1 MHSVQ
6 WVDRGHHLAVP
17 PQGEGTSCIGISRM
31 SSVQLPTG
39 VSTLWMQLRGCTG
52 VRAREGEFRLR
63 RGDWMVL
70 ERESRPLLNADRLG
84 ICVGLC
90 LSADTLIAL
99 GEGAVPLYP
108 GRGRMSPGDLQIA
121 VRLWRRI
128 AQAADGA
135 VGTRGDLRP
144 LLLLMADL
152 QRELAAQVQRCPGR
166 SLGRK
171 RHVLARLQRA
181 RLFLE
186 GHTDRVVRIAEL
198 ADLANLSYWY
208 FSKAFQGVYGESPQA
223 FGARVRLELAA
234 RLLRDSD
241 MIVGEI
247 AAASGFEHAGSFAR
261 AFRAHFGACATDY
274 RDHVCAASA
283 KSAHIARALRAAHLR
298 VSP

>member
-1 MHSVQ
+1 MHAVQ
-6 WVDRGHHLAVP
+6 WVDRGHQLTLP
-17 PQGEGTSCIGISRM
+17 PQGEGARSVGISRM
-31 SSVQLPTG
+31 ASVQLPGG
-39 VSTLWMQLRGCTG
+39 VSTLWMQLRGSSG
-52 VRAREGEFRLR
+52 VRAQEGQFRLR

-70 ERESRPLLNADRLG
+70 ERDSRPTLQADRLG

-90 LSADTLIAL
+90 LSSDTLGAIGK
-99 GEGAVPLYP
+99 GEVPLFP
-108 GRGRMSPGDLQIA
+108 GRGRMSGTDMQIA
-121 VRLWRRI
+121 VRLWRQI
-128 AQAADGA
+128 GHAAARGQ
-135 VGTRGDLRP
+135 GMSGDLRP
-144 LLLLMADL
+144 LLLHMADL
-152 QRELAAQVQRCPGR
+152 QRGIAAQVQRCPGR

-186 GHTDRVVRIAEL
+186 GHTDRVVRIGELAEL
-198 ADLANLSYWY
+198 ASLSYWY

-223 FGARVRLELAA
+223 YGARLRLELAA

-274 RDHVCAASA
+274 RD
-283 KSAHIARALRAAHLR
+283 R
-298 VSP
+298 P

>member
-6 WVDRGHHLAVP
+6 WVDRGHQLTVP
-17 PQGEGTSCIGISRM
+17 PQGEGTSCVGISRM
-31 SSVQLPTG
+31 SSVQLPGG
-39 VSTLWMQLRGCTG
+39 VSTLWMQLRGNTG
-52 VRAREGEFRLR
+52 VHAREGEFRLK

-70 ERESRPLLNADRLG
+70 ERDSRPTLQADRLG

-90 LSADTLIAL
+90 LSTDTLVAL
-99 GEGAVPLYP
+99 GEGATPLYP
-108 GRGRMSPGDLQIA
+108 GRGRMSASDLQIA

-128 AQAADGA
+128 GQAADGRL
-135 VGTRGDLRP
+135 GTRGDLRP
-144 LLLLMADL
+144 LLLHMADL
-152 QRELAAQVQRCPGR
+152 QRGIAAQVQHCPGR

-186 GHTDRVVRIAEL
+186 GHTDRVVRIGEL
-198 ADLANLSYWY
+198 AELANLSYWY

-261 AFRAHFGACATDY
+261 AFRAHFGACATAY
-274 RDHVCAASA
+274 RDSAWAATA
-283 KSAHIARALRAAHLR
+283 NSAHIAGASRAAQLRAT
-298 VSP
+298 P